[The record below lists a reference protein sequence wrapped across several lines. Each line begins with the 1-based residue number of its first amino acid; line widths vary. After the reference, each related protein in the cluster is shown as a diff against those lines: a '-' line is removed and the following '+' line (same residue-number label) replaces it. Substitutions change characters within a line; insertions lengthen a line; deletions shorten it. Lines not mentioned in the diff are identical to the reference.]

1 MYKHTNR
8 INILTFEDGQNH
20 FLHVSSARK
29 VCVCVC
35 VWCVA
40 VKQACIMYIIAR
52 AGSFQAFNDE

>member
-1 MYKHTNR
+1 MC
-8 INILTFEDGQNH
+8 
-20 FLHVSSARK
+20 

-35 VWCVA
+35 VCVHVCGVWCVA